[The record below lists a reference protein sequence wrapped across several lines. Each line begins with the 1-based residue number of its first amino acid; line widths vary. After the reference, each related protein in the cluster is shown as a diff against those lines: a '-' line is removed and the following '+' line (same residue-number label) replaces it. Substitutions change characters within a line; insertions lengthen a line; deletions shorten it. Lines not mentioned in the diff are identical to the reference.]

1 MVFVLLLIFQIL
13 VKGELVPLETV
24 LEMIKD
30 KMFANQSATGFLID
44 GYPRELDQGKKFEET
59 VRVFYI

>member
-1 MVFVLLLIFQIL
+1 MTQG
-13 VKGELVPLETV
+13 KLVPLETV

-30 KMFANQSATGFLID
+30 KMFANRDAAGFLID

-59 VRVFYI
+59 VSL